1 MLNKESLEKVKIPY
15 VAHSYWTVP
24 FTRKGTKVVPFSF
37 VDGGVSH
44 LRSQLIPPSLS
55 IPKSPT
61 EMIIVC
67 LFVVNSESLLLDFV
81 GSISSLSVLS
91 KSPTE
96 IRFSRLVHAITMKID
111 VGSCGFNRG
120 KSSSEVLMIELAKL
134 SPSFFKSALTKL
146 RGRHMWEKT
155 HNIEMDK
162 GVAGTRKIQIKHVKA
177 FLFKFRVEF
186 E

>member
-24 FTRKGTKVVPFSF
+24 FTRKGTKVVSFSL

-61 EMIIVC
+61 EMIMVC

-134 SPSFFKSALTKL
+134 SPSFFKSALTMVIASL
-146 RGRHMWEKT
+146 CF
-155 HNIEMDK
+155 I
-162 GVAGTRKIQIKHVKA
+162 I
-177 FLFKFRVEF
+177 
-186 E
+186 